1 MFQNGRGSSGR
12 LTSKQSSFCFPS
24 RGRNR
29 TSSVDSASRKPNH
42 TVKNVE
48 NVLAGP
54 TIQARVFT
62 LAPGDSIPWHYHREI
77 TDHYFVLR
85 GTLTVKTRDS
95 ADEYQLETGKHHRI
109 APGTSHHLSNRG
121 AADCRFGFCREKA
134 NMIGSKTKQCRQVT
148 NSASGPPFFLRQR
161 HHWP

>member
-1 MFQNGRGSSGR
+1 M
-12 LTSKQSSFCFPS
+12 LK
-24 RGRNR
+24 
-29 TSSVDSASRKPNH
+29 
-42 TVKNVE
+42 

-121 AADCRFGFCREKA
+121 AADCRFRLLQGEGKYDWVKDEA
-134 NMIGSKTKQCRQVT
+134 MP
-148 NSASGPPFFLRQR
+148 SGD
-161 HHWP
+161 